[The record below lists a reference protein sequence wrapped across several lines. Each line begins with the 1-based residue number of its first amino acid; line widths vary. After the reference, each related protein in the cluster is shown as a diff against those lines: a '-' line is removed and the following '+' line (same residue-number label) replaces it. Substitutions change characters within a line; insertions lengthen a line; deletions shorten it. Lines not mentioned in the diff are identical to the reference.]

1 MLDGVARAID
11 IGLVSEV
18 LIDVVVR
25 VVARVDCEL
34 ANTLEGVARAIEV
47 GLDGE
52 VLTAVDDVVVTVGAG
67 VT

>member
-11 IGLVSEV
+11 VGPASEV

-25 VVARVDCEL
+25 VDCEL
-34 ANTLEGVARAIEV
+34 ANILEGVARAIEV